1 LPVFSSLQ
9 PLFTTT
15 VSGVPTTVTAASG
28 SSNTGGTAVPTTSRA
43 HGLSGGQIAG
53 IVVGA
58 VLGALLLLG
67 LLICLGLFMRR
78 RKKEKNLRQEM
89 QYHRPRSLEP
99 PIAPIASAPARQYQA
114 PRQTTSR
121 LPGGGRI
128 VGMTALERSA
138 GDSPFTGS
146 SPSTNNHSSPESG
159 LLSTTPRSAAISAI
173 PTRRERSPQRY
184 DGSSPTPIPG
194 MAIAGNNNNSPEG
207 SQDSDQIESF
217 KDYYSGDVI
226 FTGDLVSVLWAY
238 QPRAED
244 EFELE
249 RGMMLRIVGIWD
261 DGWATAVMVNSKAED
276 WEDDV
281 GVARSSARDSVVG
294 GISDGGEVKAFP
306 VSDDVLAKSDHD

>member
-1 LPVFSSLQ
+1 
-9 PLFTTT
+9 
-15 VSGVPTTVTAASG
+15 
-28 SSNTGGTAVPTTSRA
+28 
-43 HGLSGGQIAG
+43 
-53 IVVGA
+53 
-58 VLGALLLLG
+58 
-67 LLICLGLFMRR
+67 
-78 RKKEKNLRQEM
+78 
-89 QYHRPRSLEP
+89 
-99 PIAPIASAPARQYQA
+99 
-114 PRQTTSR
+114 
-121 LPGGGRI
+121 
-128 VGMTALERSA
+128 MTALERPT
-138 GDSPFTGS
+138 GDSPLTGS

-159 LLSTTPRSAAISAI
+159 LLSTTPLAAGISAI

-194 MAIAGNNNNSPEG
+194 MAVSGGNNNSPEG

-261 DGWATAVMVNSKAED
+261 DGWATAVMVSSKAED

-306 VSDDVLAKSDHD
+306 VSDAALCFLSKIKTDIK